1 MTNTALRARYRRIVT
16 FFALMIAS
24 FIYWEMVAP
33 KLGLARL
40 ANRTRDDRNRRTAAR
55 FRSLAISMGGL
66 MIKVGQFLSARL
78 DILPAAITDELS
90 GLQDEVP
97 AAAFEA
103 IRAQAEAEL
112 GRPLATAF
120 ASFESTPLAAASLGQ
135 AHRAV
140 LLPEDAADTGFAA
153 VVVKVQRPSIDRI
166 VDVDLAALRRVGGWM
181 TRYKPVSSRADV
193 PALVEE
199 FAVTTLAEID
209 YLAEAGNAEHFREAF
224 EDDERVR
231 VPKVAW
237 EQTTLR
243 VLTLEDVSAIR
254 LGDYEAI
261 TAAGIDRSEVADK
274 LVSTYLQ
281 QIFEDG
287 VFHADPHPGNLFV
300 KPLAEPGEF
309 DLTFIDFGMVG
320 RVPDNLREGLR
331 EALIAIGTQDAARL
345 VASFRLLDVLLP
357 SADTRMLEVA
367 SAQVFDRFGGM
378 AMSDLRNLSHEDLM
392 GFGLQF
398 RELMVSM
405 PFQLPENLLLLGRCI
420 AILSGMCTGLNPDF
434 NLWGAL
440 TPYATRLVS
449 QEGGDAFSW
458 EKLVAGGTKLA
469 ATLTALP
476 GRVDRLLTTA
486 ERGEMAIRTPLLEL
500 RMRQLNRTM
509 SRLTTSV
516 VFAGMVV
523 AGGLLYGAEPLLAKV
538 ILGVSVLPLLA
549 VLFGGRGRGPR

>member
-24 FIYWEMVAP
+24 FIYWEIVMP
-33 KLGLARL
+33 KLGLARV
-40 ANRTRDDRNRRTAAR
+40 ANRTRDNRNRLTAVR

-78 DILPAAITDELS
+78 DILPAEITDELS

-103 IRAQAEAEL
+103 IRSQAEAEL
-112 GRPLATAF
+112 GRPLTTAF
-120 ASFESTPLAAASLGQ
+120 ASFESIPLAAASLGQ

-140 LLPEDAADTGFAA
+140 LLPKDAEDTGFSA
-153 VVVKVQRPSIDRI
+153 VVVKVQRPSIDKI
-166 VDVDLAALRRVGGWM
+166 VEVDLAALRRVGGWM

-209 YLAEAGNAEHFREAF
+209 YLAEASNAEHFREAF
-224 EDDERVR
+224 EGDDRVR
-231 VPKVAW
+231 VPQVAW

-261 TAAGIDRSEVADK
+261 TAAGIDRGEVADK
-274 LVSTYLQ
+274 LVATYLQ

-300 KPLAEPGEF
+300 TPLSEPGEF

-320 RVPDNLREGLR
+320 QVPENLREGLR
-331 EALIAIGTQDAARL
+331 EALIAIGTRDAARL

-357 SADTRMLEVA
+357 SADTRMLELA

-378 AMSDLRNLSHEDLM
+378 AMSDLRTISHEDM
-392 GFGLQF
+392 MSFGLQF

-420 AILSGMCTGLNPDF
+420 AILSGMCTGLNPEF
-434 NLWGAL
+434 NLWAAL
-440 TPYATRLVS
+440 TPYATKLLT
-449 QEGGDAFSW
+449 QDGGEPFSW
-458 EKLVAGGTKLA
+458 EKIVAGGTRIA

-476 GRVDRLLTTA
+476 GRVDRLLTMA

-500 RMRQLNRTM
+500 RMGQLNRTV
-509 SRLTTSV
+509 SRLTTAV
-516 VFAGMVV
+516 MFAGMVV
-523 AGGLLYGAEPLLAKV
+523 AGALLYGAEPLLAKV

-549 VLFGGRGRGPR
+549 VVLGGRGRR